1 MDADK
6 GQLRYASVLSLLI
19 ACALFLA
26 ARLIYLYVADPLRF
40 PINTVK
46 IAASYHHISHKELEA
61 ILEKHLDSSF
71 FAIPIS
77 RLHSELS
84 SLQWV
89 NQAQVERIWPDILK
103 ITLVEKIPIAVWNK
117 ALLTNDGEVFNE
129 GGAST
134 DTELPQLSGPAK
146 QHQQVLQVYKK
157 LSKILSTYCLHTASL
172 SLRENHAWELVLGNG
187 VQLHLGKND
196 LETKITRF
204 CKAYPAVFA
213 DKPEQLASVDLRY
226 PRGMAVRW
234 KNNTGR

>member
-1 MDADK
+1 MDADR

-46 IAASYHHISHKELEA
+46 IAASYHHISHKELET

-71 FAIPIS
+71 FAISIA
-77 RLHSELS
+77 RLHQELT

-89 NQAQVERIWPDILK
+89 KQAQVERIWPDVLK
-103 ITLVEKIPIAVWNK
+103 ITLVEKVPVASWNS
-117 ALLTNDGEVFNE
+117 ALLTDEGEVFNE
-129 GGAST
+129 GGASP
-134 DTELPQLSGPAK
+134 DAELPRLSGPIK

-157 LSKILSTYCLHTASL
+157 LSKILSTYGLQAASL
-172 SLRENHAWELVLGNG
+172 SLRENHAWELTLGNG

>member
-1 MDADK
+1 MDADR

-61 ILEKHLDSSF
+61 ILEKHIDASF
-71 FAIPIS
+71 FAISIS
-77 RLHSELS
+77 RLHGELS
-84 SLQWV
+84 DLQWIK
-89 NQAQVERIWPDILK
+89 QAQVERIWPDILK
-103 ITLVEKIPIAVWNK
+103 ITLVEKEPVAIWNT
-117 ALLTNDGEVFNE
+117 ALITNEGEIFNE
-129 GGAST
+129 GGVST
-134 DTELPQLSGPAK
+134 DTALPQLSGPTK
-146 QHQQVLQVYKK
+146 QQQQVLQVYKK
-157 LSKILSTYCLHTASL
+157 MSKILSTYGLQAASL
-172 SLRENHAWELVLGNG
+172 SLRENHAWELTLGNG
-187 VQLHLGKND
+187 VQLYLGKND